1 MGIPKKTGK
10 NICPEKIFSYDRL
23 LIFKMYGTQRD
34 MLQTLLFSGKS
45 ITYNYYEPAI
55 NIATVFGLVRN
66 EKGTVAVSNRIFET
80 WLYNLFLSSADMQKK
95 SIYEAPL
102 RDKNQFIV
110 NGQLDMKKIL
120 ERFVHHFQEIY
131 GDQKEQFLEEEGR
144 NDYRGGCLT

>member
-1 MGIPKKTGK
+1 
-10 NICPEKIFSYDRL
+10 
-23 LIFKMYGTQRD
+23 MYGTQRD